1 MLCAQKARNG
11 GFSSLTGLCCI
22 GISNRIEPMN
32 ILSSKLDYQVGNNRH
47 QAYLAY
53 DESVNSPAPGII
65 VVHEWWGVNDYIVE
79 RARMLAELG
88 YVALAIDMYGDGR
101 VAADTDEA
109 GSMMNEVLGDM
120 DKGTEA
126 LRAGYQLLVDQ
137 ASVDARKTAA
147 IGYCFGGAMVLHMAR
162 TGLPLSAVASF
173 HGALGSFH
181 EAEPGSIQPRI
192 LVCHGEA
199 DTMVSMDDLAKFKA
213 EMDVAGADYEVQ
225 LYPDAKHGFSSREAD
240 NNGSKYGIDVGY
252 NAAAD
257 TASWKAMTALFNR
270 VFQE

>member
-1 MLCAQKARNG
+1 
-11 GFSSLTGLCCI
+11 
-22 GISNRIEPMN
+22 MN
-32 ILSSKLDYQVGNNRH
+32 ILTSKLDYAVGNTNY
-47 QAYLAY
+47 QAYLACH
-53 DESVNSPAPGII
+53 ESVKGPAPGVI

-79 RARMLAELG
+79 RAHMLAELG

-101 VAADTDEA
+101 VAANTDEA
-109 GSMMNEVLGDM
+109 GNMMNEVLGDM

-126 LRAGYQLLVDQ
+126 LRAGYQLLIDQ

-162 TGLPLSAVASF
+162 IGLPLSAVASF

-192 LVCHGEA
+192 LVSHGEA
-199 DTMVSMDDLAKFKA
+199 DSMVTMDDLANFRV
-213 EMDVAGADYEVQ
+213 EMDAAGADYEVD
-225 LYPDAKHGFSSREAD
+225 LYTGAKHGFSNRGAD
-240 NNGSKYGIDVGY
+240 ENASKYGIDVGY

-257 TASWKAMTALFNR
+257 TASWQAMTSLFNR